1 MSTDISSI
9 VDRLVRLLE
18 MQAEIAADIKDI
30 KTEAASDGLDPALL
44 MKVARLKLAD
54 AAKRKKALDQHE
66 MLDVYLSA
74 CGLTFE
80 PSSPVALHR
89 DRGRQEVGTPPSA
102 QDDTDGNQGEAA
114 AGRGATSTGRSTGAT
129 SAGAA
134 APVSH
139 TPEVSQVVTP
149 SVPAPLSSQGQRR
162 PAAEASASVS
172 AATLP
177 PHALAPHGVSA
188 AGAGSPDPMAP
199 AAREMEIV

>member
-1 MSTDISSI
+1 MSTDIRSI

-66 MLDVYLSA
+66 LLDTYLSA

-80 PSSPVALHR
+80 TSSPVALHR
-89 DRGRQEVGTPPSA
+89 DRGWQEVGTPPSA

-114 AGRGATSTGRSTGAT
+114 AGDGKAGRSTGAT

-134 APVSH
+134 APVLH

-149 SVPAPLSSQGQRR
+149 SVPAPPASQGQRR
-162 PAAEASASVS
+162 TAAEASASGS

-177 PHALAPHGVSA
+177 PHAFVPPTGVSA

-199 AAREMEIV
+199 AAREMEVV